1 VKILIAKDQFPP
13 KYIFGQDDQGHWY
26 AFENECLRGI
36 VLNTVLELGYQPYL
50 EELDSIFC
58 TAAVAVYCALK
69 ELSKGKFKFVDFA
82 VPDFKPMYEKLMEY
96 IHNVIT
102 PNTQL
107 SKRWKEYKRHIL
119 LRLSNICA

>member
-1 VKILIAKDQFPP
+1 
-13 KYIFGQDDQGHWY
+13 
-26 AFENECLRGI
+26 
-36 VLNTVLELGYQPYL
+36 VLELGYQPYL